1 MEALLNGKG
10 YNHSYRS
17 STIIVFVVTDQA
29 TTLTT
34 LQVDGFP
41 TTVSSSNQV

>member
-17 STIIVFVVTDQA
+17 STIIVFAVTNQA
-29 TTLTT
+29 TKTMT
-34 LQVDGFP
+34 LQVDGFS
-41 TTVSSSNQV
+41 TTISSGNQV